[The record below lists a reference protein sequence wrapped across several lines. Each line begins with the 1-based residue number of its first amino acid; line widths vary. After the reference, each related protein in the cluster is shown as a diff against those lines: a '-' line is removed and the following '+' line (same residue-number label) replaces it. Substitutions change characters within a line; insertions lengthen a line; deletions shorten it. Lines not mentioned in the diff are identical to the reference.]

1 MPHRALTIQQV
12 ADKEHGQRAETEK
25 GDAQRQFVAYG
36 VEEDQRIHERRQ
48 TARKH
53 QHNNRCQ
60 DGELQL
66 AAFEMIQFLAVQRS
80 HNVLAGDP
88 EAVGAGLSML
98 LGAGGK
104 EEKMTFAS
112 R

>member
-48 TARKH
+48 TACKH
-53 QHNNRCQ
+53 EHNNRCE

-80 HNVLAGDP
+80 HNVLVGDP
-88 EAVGAGLSML
+88 EAVAAGISRL
-98 LGAGGK
+98 LGAGG
-104 EEKMTFAS
+104 EVQKMILAS
-112 R
+112 G